1 MIERTEYPPGVPS
14 WIDCGEPDPVAAA
27 EFYGALFGWQMEE
40 WMPTDAPGHYVMA
53 SLAGKEVAAVGS
65 LPADL
70 PQVAAWN
77 TYVRVESAD
86 DAAARIRAA
95 GGTVLIEP
103 FDVFE
108 AGRMAFAADPA
119 GATFA
124 VWQPNL
130 MIGARI
136 VNEPGSWNWS
146 DLRTNDP
153 DGARVFYAAV
163 FGWEAIDLDAG
174 PGTTA
179 TMWRRP
185 GYGDFLEASVDP
197 EIRGRQEGG
206 GAPPGFEDAIGW
218 LVPLEQSTT
227 PDAAPHWHVT
237 FAVDDADATAAKAT
251 ELGGRVI
258 VPPFDAPW
266 STAAYTI
273 RITVIGDPQG
283 ATFSASRFINN

>member
-27 EFYGALFGWQMEE
+27 EFYGGLFGWQLEE
-40 WMPTDAPGHYVMA
+40 RMPDEAPGHYLSA
-53 SLAGKEVAAVGS
+53 LLDGKPVAAVGS
-65 LPADL
+65 LPADV

-86 DAAARIRAA
+86 SSAEQIRAA
-95 GGTVLIEP
+95 GGTVVMEP
-103 FDVFE
+103 FDVFG

-119 GATFA
+119 GATFSI
-124 VWQPNL
+124 WEPRE
-130 MIGARI
+130 MIGARV

-153 DGARVFYAAV
+153 EGARAFYGAV
-163 FGWEAIDLDAG
+163 FGWEAVELDVG
-174 PGTTA
+174 PGIA
-179 TMWRRP
+179 TMWQRP
-185 GYGDFLEASVDP
+185 GYGDFLESTVDP
-197 EIRGRQEGG
+197 EIRRRQEGG

-237 FAVDDADATAAKAT
+237 FAVDDADATAERAQR
-251 ELGGRVI
+251 LGGEV
-258 VPPFDAPW
+258 VSPPADLPW
-266 STAAYTI
+266 VRLATL
-273 RITVIGDPQG
+273 RDPQG
-283 ATFSASRFINN
+283 AVFTVSRFQPPQ

>member
-1 MIERTEYPPGVPS
+1 MIERTEYPPGVTS

-27 EFYGALFGWQMEE
+27 AFYGALFGWQMEE
-40 WMPTDAPGHYVMA
+40 RMPEDVPGNYVMA
-53 SLAGKEVAAVGS
+53 LVAGKEVAAVGS
-65 LPADL
+65 LPPDV

-86 DAAARIRAA
+86 ASAEAILAA
-95 GGTVLIEP
+95 GGTLLLEP

-119 GATFA
+119 GATFSI
-124 VWQPNL
+124 WEPKQ

-136 VNEPGSWNWS
+136 VNQPGTWNWS
-146 DLRTNDP
+146 DLRTSDP
-153 DGARVFYAAV
+153 EGAKAFYGAV
-163 FGWEAIDLDAG
+163 FGWKALEFDVG
-174 PGTTA
+174 PGTA

-197 EIRGRQEGG
+197 EIRKRQEGG

-227 PDAAPHWHVT
+227 PDAGPHWHVT
-237 FAVDDADATAAKAT
+237 FAVDDADAVAARA
-251 ELGGRVI
+251 EQLGGAVVSPPADMPWVRV
-258 VPPFDAPW
+258 
-266 STAAYTI
+266 AAL
-273 RITVIGDPQG
+273 RDPQG
-283 ATFSASRFINN
+283 AVFTVSRFQPPQ